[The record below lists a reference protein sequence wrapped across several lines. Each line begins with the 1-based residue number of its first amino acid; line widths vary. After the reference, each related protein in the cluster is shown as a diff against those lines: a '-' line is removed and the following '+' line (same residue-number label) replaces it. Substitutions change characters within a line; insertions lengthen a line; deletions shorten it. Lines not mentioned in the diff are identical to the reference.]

1 MENPKKV
8 TIRQV
13 VSALNKNKRKN
24 LSLDYLSKIIGIYPD
39 VLGTE
44 LSYFCP
50 MILMDPTINVR
61 DYLEDMKRY
70 LSEPSKNVSKKK
82 ASKEKRERIYK
93 KELEEYKGIVDFIY
107 KKMTTVGGLLDPGY
121 EVERHD
127 IRIMEKL
134 LQLERKKLK
143 NQRKKSK

>member
-24 LSLDYLSKIIGIYPD
+24 ISLDYLSKIIGIYPD